1 MAEVVG
7 LIASIFQLIT
17 NTKNLVVILADVKR
31 SPEEHVQLHSEIQN
45 LVPLLKDLEDRLQG
59 ADPNDAWIENV
70 RILNRSGGPIEQFKG
85 TLERLQKNLTPSSS
99 KTDALRE
106 RLTWTFEKKQIR
118 EWITQTERLKTYLML
133 ALQNDQL

>member
-59 ADPNDAWIENV
+59 ADLNDAWIENV
-70 RILNRSGGPIEQFKG
+70 KILNRSGGPIEQFKG
-85 TLERLQKNLTPSSS
+85 T
-99 KTDALRE
+99 
-106 RLTWTFEKKQIR
+106 
-118 EWITQTERLKTYLML
+118 
-133 ALQNDQL
+133 